1 MAAAD
6 PHPLE
11 KAAEWIGALRRH
23 LRLVTAVAVLV
34 FAAGAVY
41 ILRMPDVFQAA
52 TRILVNPQRV
62 SDKYVSSTDSMDS
75 SARLNTLSQQVLS
88 STRLQAIVDELNL
101 FPALR
106 RTNGREQVLE
116 IMRKHIAIELKQS
129 ADGPSSFTITY
140 TGGSAREVAA
150 VTNRLAASFIDSNLN
165 EREQEA
171 QGTTD
176 FLAKELA
183 DTKSQLDGFEEQL
196 RVYKLQH
203 LGELPDQMDAN
214 MQTLSRLQLQLQ
226 ANTEAQSRL
235 DHEAF
240 LAKAEPETVLG
251 SSSAAGPSPRQQLQA
266 RDAQAHHEL
275 AELRARYT
283 DEFPDVLSKQE
294 EVRTLDAQL
303 AHLPAA
309 APAIGIAAAPA
320 DPRQELIARD
330 RARLAAE
337 QRTIEAQIDSYQ
349 ARVNSAPIREQ
360 EISQL
365 LRDYGTAKDHYRSL
379 LDKTYSA
386 QMATELERRQ
396 QGGSFTMLDP
406 ARAPDAPTGPDRPA
420 LLTGWLLLSLAAGA
434 GAAVLREMTDSSVR
448 SEAELREALPDI
460 PLLGVT
466 PRLLVSSPQTSPPF
480 VWARAWSKR

>member
-1 MAAAD
+1 MATAD
-6 PHPLE
+6 PQSLQ
-11 KAAEWIGALRRH
+11 KAVEWLGTLRRRV
-23 LRLVTAVAVLV
+23 RLLLAVATIV

-62 SDKYVSSTDSMDS
+62 SDKYVSTTDSMDS

-88 STRLQAIVDELNL
+88 STRLQSIVDELNL

-106 RTNGREQVLE
+106 RTHGREQLLD
-116 IMRKHIAIELKQS
+116 IMRRHIAIELKQS

-150 VTNRLAASFIDSNLN
+150 VTNRLAVSFIDSNLH
-165 EREQEA
+165 ERQQEA

-183 DTKSQLDGFEEQL
+183 DTKLQLDGFEEQL

-203 LGELPDQMDAN
+203 LGELPDQMEAN
-214 MQTLSRLQLQLQ
+214 LQTLSRLQVQLQ

-240 LAKAEPETVLG
+240 LAKAEPE
-251 SSSAAGPSPRQQLQA
+251 AGPGNYGAAPSGLSSRQQLQLRA
-266 RDAQAHHEL
+266 TQAHHEL
-275 AELRARYT
+275 ADLRSRYT
-283 DEFPDVLSKQE
+283 AEFPDVLSKQE
-294 EVRTLDAQL
+294 EVRALDGQL
-303 AHLPAA
+303 ARLPVPTPESPVAA
-309 APAIGIAAAPA
+309 AA

-330 RARLAAE
+330 RTRLTAE
-337 QRTIEAQIDSYQ
+337 QRTIEVQINGYQ
-349 ARVNSAPIREQ
+349 SRVNAAPIREQ

-365 LRDYGTAKDHYRSL
+365 LRDYDTAKEHYRSL

-386 QMATELERRQ
+386 QMATELEHRQ

-406 ARAPDAPTGPDRPA
+406 ARVPDAPTGPNRPA
-420 LLTGWLLLSLAAGA
+420 LLAGCLFFSLAAGA
-434 GAAVLREMTDSSVR
+434 AAAVLRELLDSSVK
-448 SEAELREALPDI
+448 SELDLREALPDI

-466 PRLLVSSPQTSPPF
+466 PRLLARSGRAGFSGWS
-480 VWARAWSKR
+480 RAWSRH